1 MQRKQRVNNNFSGI
15 NKIKTAFIEKGILG
29 SATFIRSPNCDARA
43 NEADISLLVI
53 HNISL
58 PPGKFGG
65 DYVQQLFTNCLNP
78 EDHPYFQGIY
88 QLEVSAH
95 LFIRRNGDIIQFVPF
110 YQRAWHAGQ
119 SHFRGKERC
128 NDFSIGIE
136 LEGSDDQA
144 FTPEQY
150 EQLTSITI
158 SLMRHYPRITAD
170 KICGHQHIAYQ
181 RKTDPGPEFDWSKY
195 FNALKENLK
204 N

>member
-1 MQRKQRVNNNFSGI
+1 MS
-15 NKIKTAFIEKGILG
+15 

-43 NEADISLLVI
+43 SEVEISLLVI

-58 PPGKFGG
+58 PPGQFGG
-65 DYVQQLFTNCLNP
+65 GYVQQLFTNCLNP
-78 EDHPYFQGIY
+78 EDHPYFQEIY

-110 YQRAWHAGQ
+110 SQRAWHAGQ
-119 SHFRGKERC
+119 SNFRGQERC

-136 LEGSDDQA
+136 LEGSDNQV

-150 EQLTSITI
+150 KKLTSTTI

-170 KICGHQHIAYQ
+170 RICGHQHIAYL
-181 RKTDPGPEFDWSKY
+181 RKTDPGPEFDWFKY
-195 FNALKENLK
+195 LGELKENL
-204 N
+204 NH